1 MALANRKD
9 GMQAGDAEGYDVAVV
24 GGGAAGVAAA
34 IGAARLG
41 ARTLLLE
48 QMGFLGGAA
57 TVRNVL
63 TYCGLFTLGDTPK
76 QAVRGVAEDA
86 LDGLRRLNAVTRP
99 ERHRGVYVVFD
110 PEAVK
115 LTLDRL
121 CAEAG
126 VDVFLD
132 SFVSEAARKGEKITS
147 IVFDDHGGRH
157 RIRAKAW
164 VDASGDCD
172 LATFA
177 GASVRYGNHGQV
189 NLGTLGT
196 RYGGIPAG
204 VEIDAHRF
212 KQAVDEA
219 RASGRPLTKDASLF
233 ARLPISGD
241 VCCYLASADYDPRDV
256 RSISAAEADG
266 RRQAYEYLEI
276 LRTMPGCEKAYLVST
291 GPGFGTR
298 ESRHINAVKQL
309 KWQDV
314 RDGRK
319 RSDAVALG
327 AWGVEWHDRRT
338 FGSTF
343 EVPPNGTAYPIPLG
357 CLRSRD
363 TANLF
368 AAGRTADGDRESGA
382 SLRVMGTSFAT
393 GQAAGVAAAFLAND
407 GTVEVQKVQSA
418 LRNQGAVLDP
428 SDMHEW
434 RSGAR

>member
-1 MALANRKD
+1 MS
-9 GMQAGDAEGYDVAVV
+9 METGDAETYDVAVV

-57 TVRNVL
+57 TARNVL
-63 TYCGLFTLGDTPK
+63 TYCGLFTLGETPK
-76 QAVRGVAEDA
+76 QAVRGVADNL
-86 LDGLRRLNAVTRP
+86 LDGLRRLNAVTGP
-99 ERHRGVYVVFD
+99 VRHRGVFVVFD

-121 CAEAG
+121 CTAAG
-126 VDVFLD
+126 VDVFLH
-132 SFVSEAARKGEKITS
+132 SFVSEAQREGDAITS

-157 RIRAKAW
+157 GIRAKAW

-177 GASVRYGNHGQV
+177 GASVRYGNGSHV

-204 VEIDAHRF
+204 VEIDAERF
-212 KQAVDEA
+212 KQAVDQA
-219 RASGRPLTKDASLF
+219 RASGRPLTKDLSLF

-241 VCCYLASADYDPRDV
+241 ICCYLASADYDPRDV
-256 RSISAAEADG
+256 RSLSKAEAEG
-266 RRQAYEYLEI
+266 RVQAYEYLEI
-276 LRTMPGCEKAYLVST
+276 LRTMPGCERAYLVST
-291 GPGFGTR
+291 GPEFGTR
-298 ESRHINAVKQL
+298 ESRHINAVEQL

-314 RDGRK
+314 RAGRE
-319 RSDAVALG
+319 RSDTVALG
-327 AWGVEWHDRRT
+327 AWGVEWHDRET
-338 FGSTF
+338 FESTF
-343 EVPPNGTAYPIPLG
+343 EAPPGGAAYSIPLD

-368 AAGRTADGDRESGA
+368 AAGRTADGDQQAGA

-393 GQAAGVAAAFLAND
+393 GQAAGVAASLFASD
-407 GTVEVQKVQSA
+407 GTVDVRKVQSA
-418 LRNQGAVLDP
+418 LRDQDAVLDP
-428 SDMHEW
+428 RDMLEVS
-434 RSGAR
+434 SGR

>member
-1 MALANRKD
+1 M
-9 GMQAGDAEGYDVAVV
+9 MQVEAAEAYDVAVV

-48 QMGFLGGAA
+48 HMGFLGGAA
-57 TVRNVL
+57 TARNVL

-76 QAVRGVAEDA
+76 QAVRGVAEDV
-86 LDGLRRLNAVTRP
+86 LDGLRRLSAVTRP
-99 ERHRGVYVVFD
+99 MRHRGVFVVFD

-126 VDVFLD
+126 VDVFLH
-132 SFVSEAARKGEKITS
+132 SFVSEAEREGDKITS
-147 IVFDDHGGRH
+147 IIFDDHGGRH

-177 GASVRYGNHGQV
+177 GASVRYGNYGQV

-204 VEIDAHRF
+204 VEIDPDRF
-212 KQAVDEA
+212 KRAVDEV

-233 ARLPISGD
+233 ARLPVSGD

-256 RSISAAEADG
+256 RSLSKAEAEG

-298 ESRHINAVKQL
+298 ESRHINAVEQL
-309 KWQDV
+309 EWQDV
-314 RDGRK
+314 REGRE
-319 RSDAVALG
+319 RSDTVALG
-327 AWGVEWHDRRT
+327 AWGVEWHDLKT

-343 EVPPNGTAYPIPLG
+343 EAPPNGTA
-357 CLRSRD
+357 
-363 TANLF
+363 
-368 AAGRTADGDRESGA
+368 
-382 SLRVMGTSFAT
+382 
-393 GQAAGVAAAFLAND
+393 
-407 GTVEVQKVQSA
+407 
-418 LRNQGAVLDP
+418 
-428 SDMHEW
+428 
-434 RSGAR
+434 